1 MIQNDDQE
9 EIKSFSLLNSLL
21 VLALKKSLKKVISHL
36 INLPALA
43 GGGVV
48 FLMGNGFRTIKLIQL
63 YSFVK
68 SGFAEFP
75 DPVISER
82 RLLILRWAHA
92 SDGENGGLF
101 YNNGWDKYP
110 GFAIVS

>member
-1 MIQNDDQE
+1 MISN
-9 EIKSFSLLNSLL
+9 
-21 VLALKKSLKKVISHL
+21 L
-36 INLPALA
+36 INLPVLA
-43 GGGVV
+43 GGGVR
-48 FLMGNGFRTIKLIQL
+48 FLMGNGFRIIKLIQL

-92 SDGENGGLF
+92 SDDENGGFF
-101 YNNGWDKYP
+101 YNSGWDKYP
-110 GFAIVS
+110 GFDVVS